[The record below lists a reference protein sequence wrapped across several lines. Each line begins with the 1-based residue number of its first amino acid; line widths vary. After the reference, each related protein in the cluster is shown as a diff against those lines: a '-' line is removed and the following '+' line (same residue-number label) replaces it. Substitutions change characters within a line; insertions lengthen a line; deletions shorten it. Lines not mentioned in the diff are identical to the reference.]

1 MCFIAANSRATGYA
15 CLSAKLCSIDAT
27 QGADRFAMIQVAGHL
42 EEMLSLAKSSEQYK
56 QYMMGSMQDAMAPAP
71 LDPDLEKRFHSGQF
85 SVTIRELIAYYI
97 AMVSLPP
104 VTILL

>member
-1 MCFIAANSRATGYA
+1 MHVCQQNCGEV
-15 CLSAKLCSIDAT
+15 DVT
-27 QGADRFAMIQVAGHL
+27 QGADRCAAIQVAGHL

-104 VTILL
+104 VTILI

>member
-1 MCFIAANSRATGYA
+1 MHVCQQN
-15 CLSAKLCSIDAT
+15 CDEVDVT
-27 QGADRFAMIQVAGHL
+27 QGADRCAAIQVAGHL

-56 QYMMGSMQDAMAPAP
+56 QYMMGSMQDAMTPAP
-71 LDPDLEKRFHSGQF
+71 LDPHLEKRFHSGQF

-104 VTILL
+104 VTILI